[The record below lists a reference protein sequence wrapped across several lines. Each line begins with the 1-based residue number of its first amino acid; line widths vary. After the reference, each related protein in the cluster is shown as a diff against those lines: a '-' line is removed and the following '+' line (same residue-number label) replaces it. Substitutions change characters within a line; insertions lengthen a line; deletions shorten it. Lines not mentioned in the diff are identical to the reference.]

1 MLVGQC
7 QVLDRKNGERE
18 NHKYTAC
25 NAVCRLQPSKDI
37 HFVSGLVGDEPRKY
51 FGGLRL
57 GNGWTGQWRWRRD
70 PCLI

>member
-1 MLVGQC
+1 MGRERTINIQLAMQC
-7 QVLDRKNGERE
+7 AGCSLAKT
-18 NHKYTAC
+18 YT
-25 NAVCRLQPSKDI
+25 LLL
-37 HFVSGLVGDEPRKY
+37 GLVGDEPRKY